1 MIDWLALP
9 VAAMAAL
16 VLAPGVLAQL
26 RSYGHVRANYRERPL
41 PFPFGLLIVLCA
53 PIALIVLAPLQ
64 QLGVGTVFR
73 PEATTAAVYV
83 LGVAL
88 LGLLDD
94 AFGRT
99 LAGAPRGWRAHALAL
114 RRGQVSTGAMKAL
127 GTLGLA
133 LYVLSTLS
141 LSTGRWLLG
150 SAVLVL
156 ATHLFNLLDLRP
168 GRAIKTLVLL
178 GAGLTIAAGTRVL
191 FTLGLFLGPA
201 LVAGYY
207 DLREQAMLGDTGA
220 SVLGALAGLWL
231 VLTLS
236 GVGQAVALALL
247 LAIALFA
254 EFQSISKLIERLPLL
269 RHLDWLGRPSR

>member
-1 MIDWLALP
+1 VHALALP
-9 VAAMAAL
+9 VAAVVAL
-16 VLAPGVLAQL
+16 ALAPGMLAQL
-26 RSYGHVRANYRERPL
+26 RAHGHVRANYRERPL
-41 PFPFGLLIVLCA
+41 PFPLGLLIAVSA
-53 PIALIVLAPLQ
+53 AIALIVLAPLQ
-64 QLGVGTVFR
+64 RLHVVAVFHSD
-73 PEATTAAVYV
+73 TLSAAAYV
-83 LGVAL
+83 LGVTV

-94 AFGRT
+94 AFGLT
-99 LAGAPRGWRAHALAL
+99 VAGGPRGWRAHALAL

-141 LSTGRWLLG
+141 PSTGRWLLS

-168 GRAIKTLVLL
+168 GRAIKALVLL

-236 GVGQAVALALL
+236 SVGQAVALVLL

-254 EFQSISKLIERLPLL
+254 EFQSISELVERLPLL
-269 RHLDWLGRPSR
+269 RHLDCLGRPS

>member
-1 MIDWLALP
+1 MHALALP
-9 VAAMAAL
+9 VAAVVAL
-16 VLAPGVLAQL
+16 VLAPGMLAQL
-26 RSYGHVRANYRERPL
+26 RAHGHVRANYRERSL
-41 PFPFGLLIVLCA
+41 PFPAGLLIVVSA
-53 PIALIVLAPLQ
+53 SIALIVLAPLQ
-64 QLGVGTVFR
+64 RLDVVAVFHS
-73 PEATTAAVYV
+73 ETLSAAAYV
-83 LGVAL
+83 LGIAV

-94 AFGRT
+94 AFGQT
-99 LAGAPRGWRAHALAL
+99 VAGGPRGWRAHALAL
-114 RRGQVSTGAMKAL
+114 RRGQVSTGAIKAL

-133 LYVLSTLS
+133 LYVLSALS

-156 ATHLFNLLDLRP
+156 ATHLFNVLDLRP
-168 GRAIKTLVLL
+168 GRTIKTLVLL
-178 GAGLTIAAGTRVL
+178 GAGLTIAAGARAL

-236 GVGQAVALALL
+236 SVGQAVALALL
-247 LAIALFA
+247 LALALFA
-254 EFQSISKLIERLPLL
+254 EFQSISELVERLPLL
-269 RHLDWLGRPSR
+269 RHLDCLGRPS

>member
-1 MIDWLALP
+1 VHALALP
-9 VAAMAAL
+9 VAAVVAL
-16 VLAPGVLAQL
+16 ALAPGMLAQL
-26 RSYGHVRANYRERPL
+26 RAHGHVRANYRERSL
-41 PFPFGLLIVLCA
+41 PFPVGLLIVVSA
-53 PIALIVLAPLQ
+53 SIALIVLAPLQ
-64 QLGVGTVFR
+64 RLDVVAVFHSDTLIVG
-73 PEATTAAVYV
+73 VYV
-83 LGVAL
+83 LGIAV

-94 AFGRT
+94 SFGQT
-99 LAGAPRGWRAHALAL
+99 VAGAPRGWRAHALAL
-114 RRGQVSTGAMKAL
+114 RRGQVSTGAIKAL

-141 LSTGRWLLG
+141 LSLSTGRWLLA

-236 GVGQAVALALL
+236 SVGQAVALVLL

-254 EFQSISKLIERLPLL
+254 EFQSISELVERLPLL
-269 RHLDWLGRPSR
+269 RHLDCLGRPS

>member
-1 MIDWLALP
+1 VHALALP
-9 VAAMAAL
+9 VAALVAL
-16 VLAPGVLAQL
+16 ALAPGMLAQL
-26 RSYGHVRANYRERPL
+26 RAHGHVRANYRGLPL
-41 PFPFGLLIVLCA
+41 PFPAGLLIVVSA
-53 PIALIVLAPLQ
+53 AIALLVLAPLQ
-64 QLGVGTVFR
+64 RLDVAAVFHS
-73 PEATTAAVYV
+73 ETLSAAVYV
-83 LGVAL
+83 LGIAV
-88 LGLLDD
+88 LGLFDD
-94 AFGRT
+94 AFGLT
-99 LAGAPRGWRAHALAL
+99 HAGAPRGWRAHALAL
-114 RRGQVSTGAMKAL
+114 HRGQVSTGAIKAL

-141 LSTGRWLLG
+141 LSTGRWLLS

-220 SVLGALAGLWL
+220 SVLGALGGLWL

-236 GVGQAVALALL
+236 SVGQAVALVLL
-247 LAIALFA
+247 LAFTLFG
-254 EFQSISKLIERLPLL
+254 EFRSISELVERLPLL
-269 RHLDWLGRPSR
+269 RHLDCLGRPS

>member
-1 MIDWLALP
+1 VHSLALP
-9 VAAMAAL
+9 VATVVAL
-16 VLAPGVLAQL
+16 ALAPGVLAQL
-26 RSYGHVRANYRERPL
+26 RAHGHVRANYRERPL
-41 PFPFGLLIVLCA
+41 PFPVGLLIVVSA
-53 PIALIVLAPLQ
+53 AIALIVLAPLQ
-64 QLGVGTVFR
+64 RLHVVAVFHSD
-73 PEATTAAVYV
+73 TLSAAVYV
-83 LGVAL
+83 LGVAM

-94 AFGRT
+94 AFGPT
-99 LAGAPRGWRAHALAL
+99 VAGGPRGWRAHALAL

-141 LSTGRWLLG
+141 LSTGRWLLS

-156 ATHLFNLLDLRP
+156 ATHLLNLLDLRP
-168 GRAIKTLVLL
+168 GRAIKALVLL

-236 GVGQAVALALL
+236 SVGQAVALVLL

-254 EFQSISKLIERLPLL
+254 EFQSISELVERLPLL
-269 RHLDWLGRPSR
+269 RHLDCLGRPSR